1 VRLVA
6 AAIGAVLIVLGVL
19 LWQVTSDDTPV
30 TAAQGD
36 SAPAVAE
43 VPSAP
48 GAPGGVTAP
57 RAAPAIA
64 DARPME
70 VEIPEDPEPFTG
82 VLRPKTA
89 EFWDHVDGF
98 PHRLLGFVSDCYK
111 GGEDSKAKLKLSYRL
126 SVVNRVV
133 QIRDV
138 KVVESTLKDA
148 TLEDCFVRSIQDARF
163 DDDQMPDFESP
174 EQDPEDLL
182 IRIETLRPYG
192 KKKQPR

>member
-19 LWQVTSDDTPV
+19 LWQVTRDDAPV
-30 TAAQGD
+30 TAAQAD
-36 SAPAVAE
+36 SAPAVARA
-43 VPSAP
+43 PSEA
-48 GAPGGVTAP
+48 GAPGGGP
-57 RAAPAIA
+57 PRRAAPAIT

-70 VEIPEDPEPFTG
+70 IELPEDPEEFTG
-82 VLRPKTA
+82 VFRPKTA
-89 EFWDHVDGF
+89 EFWDHVDAY

-111 GGEDSKAKLKLSYRL
+111 GGEDPKAKLKLSYRL

-133 QIRDV
+133 QVRDV

-148 TLEDCFVRSIQDARF
+148 TLEDCFVRSIQGARF
-163 DDDQMPDFESP
+163 DDAQMPDFESP

-182 IRIETLRPYG
+182 IRIETLRPYT
-192 KKKQPR
+192 KKTAR